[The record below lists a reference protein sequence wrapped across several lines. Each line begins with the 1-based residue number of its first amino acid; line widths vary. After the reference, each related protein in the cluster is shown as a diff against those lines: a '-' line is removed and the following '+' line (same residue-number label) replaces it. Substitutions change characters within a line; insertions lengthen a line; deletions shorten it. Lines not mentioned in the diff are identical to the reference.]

1 MKNRRID
8 KLVIDKLD
16 KFLNG
21 KLEEE
26 EANLFRLEIA
36 NSPMLKNLLINYKIA
51 NDAIELLV
59 EDHTRALLN

>member
-8 KLVIDKLD
+8 KLVIDKID

-26 EANLFRLEIA
+26 EANLFPLDIE
-36 NSPMLKNLLINYKIA
+36 
-51 NDAIELLV
+51 AIQDSLSMRRGAFFA
-59 EDHTRALLN
+59 DFRALPRPDRLGLVMK

>member
-8 KLVIDKLD
+8 KSVIDKID
-16 KFLNG
+16 KYLNG
-21 KLEEE
+21 ELNKE
-26 EANLFRLEIA
+26 EANLFRVEIA
-36 NSPMLKNLLINYKIA
+36 NSPTLKNILINYKIA